1 MVTNN
6 FIDENFDIVEFMDKL
21 DDLAQNLSE
30 AYTKIRYVPGTM
42 NESSNTNIH
51 NLVER
56 CRDLQDYVFSFTRG
70 Y

>member
-42 NESSNTNIH
+42 NE
-51 NLVER
+51 
-56 CRDLQDYVFSFTRG
+56 
-70 Y
+70 